1 MDDWANLA
9 VEGHFMPKSRGGITT
24 NVLQSRWVKL
34 GALASSDDDEYPN
47 GKPSFLMVSFY
58 GANKIKI

>member
-24 NVLQSRWVKL
+24 NVLQSV
-34 GALASSDDDEYPN
+34 GCVGDDDEY
-47 GKPSFLMVSFY
+47 
-58 GANKIKI
+58 